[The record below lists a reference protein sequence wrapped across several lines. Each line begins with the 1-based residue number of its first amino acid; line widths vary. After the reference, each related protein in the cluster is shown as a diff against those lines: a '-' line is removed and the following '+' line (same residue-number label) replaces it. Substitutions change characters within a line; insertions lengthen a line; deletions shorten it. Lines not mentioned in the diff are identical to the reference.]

1 MLAIVCD
8 FLTGRYVATAYNN
21 RNASEWPPHPARL
34 FSALVDA
41 WASGDETSRE
51 HGEERRCLEWLEVQ
65 SAPAVHASEAEARTV
80 NTVFVP
86 VNDVA
91 TVKPPSR
98 ERLDASIAR
107 LALETD
113 VKRRTALQKEAEKLE
128 KKLQAETARAIAA
141 PTTFQQKDATADRV
155 LPSRR
160 GKQPR
165 TFPSVTPRMPRVIFS
180 WTTNP
185 VPADLLAAL
194 QSLLGRTTRLGHS
207 SSLIHGRVI
216 ATDAELAS
224 AAVGLDAWQADVDLG
239 STFLRWVSPGQLDR
253 LVAAHARHA
262 GVEPRVL
269 PALPVAYRRGER
281 AGAALE
287 PQSDFDDDM
296 IVLARVAGPR
306 LPAVSVAGVSRQLRR
321 ALMAAAPEP
330 VGELISGHAPDGT
343 PSERPH
349 LAVVPLP
356 HVFGPHPD
364 GALLGIG
371 LVLPRTCLA
380 EERRSLAQA
389 IGRLEKTGRPP
400 REPGD
405 AAVIS
410 LLLGEAGVLELQR
423 LRGEA
428 SRLFTLRS
436 STWSGPAAEWRS
448 ATPVAL
454 DRHPGDLADP
464 DAVKRRDAFAEAES
478 AVLAAVVRLGLDPEG
493 VVFEVSRSC
502 LLAGTTKPARYPRF
516 PATSARPQRLLVHVR
531 LVFPRPVRGP
541 IMLGAGR
548 YHGLGLM
555 TPIDGPRRRQAHG

>member
-1 MLAIVCD
+1 MMLAIACD

-21 RNASEWPPHPARL
+21 RNAGEWPPHPARL

-41 WASGDETSRE
+41 WASGDRSLRE
-51 HGEERRCLEWLEVQ
+51 HDEERRFLEWLEVQ
-65 SAPAVHASEAEARTV
+65 PAPAIHVSEADARTV

-98 ERLDASIAR
+98 EKLDASIAR
-107 LALETD
+107 LSLETD
-113 VKRRTALQKEAEKLE
+113 AKRRAALQKELAKLE
-128 KKLQAETARAIAA
+128 TMLQVETAKAIAA
-141 PTTFQQKDATADRV
+141 PITFQLKDGTADRV
-155 LPSRR
+155 LPTRR
-160 GKQPR
+160 AKQPR

-180 WTTNP
+180 WTANP
-185 VPADLLAAL
+185 APADLLAAL
-194 QSLLGRTTRLGHS
+194 QGLLDRTTRLGHS

-216 ATDAELAS
+216 TTDADFAS
-224 AAVGLDAWQADVDLG
+224 ASAGLDAWQADADLG

-253 LVAAHARHA
+253 LVTAYARHA

-269 PALPVAYRRGER
+269 PALPVAYRLGER
-281 AGAALE
+281 AVAATY
-287 PQSDFDDDM
+287 PQSNFDDEM

-330 VGELISGHAPDGT
+330 VSELISGHAADGK
-343 PSERPH
+343 PSERSH

-364 GALLGIG
+364 GSLLGIG
-371 LVLPRTCLA
+371 LVLPRNCSA
-380 EERRSLAQA
+380 EERLSLAQSL
-389 IGRLEKTGRPP
+389 GCLEKAGQPP
-400 REPGD
+400 REPGE
-405 AAVIS
+405 AALIS
-410 LLLGEAGVLELQR
+410 LLLGDAGVLTLQR
-423 LRGEA
+423 LRGETV
-428 SRLFTLRS
+428 RLFTLRS

-454 DRHPGDLADP
+454 DRHPGDLADQDP
-464 DAVKRRDAFAEAES
+464 IKRGEAFAEAES
-478 AVLAAVVRLGLDPEG
+478 AVLAAVARLGLDPVG
-493 VVFEVSRSC
+493 AAVEVSRSC
-502 LLAGTTKPARYPRF
+502 LLAGTTKPLRYPRF
-516 PATSARPQRLLVHVR
+516 PANVVRPQRMLVHVR

-541 IMLGAGR
+541 IILGAGR

-555 TPIDGPRRRQAHG
+555 TPIDSL